1 MARPR
6 SSPGIL
12 KWLSDLSN
20 LARQEVIACKQ
31 NKGLESSKFCEEEA
45 ASIRLLELE
54 WARELAQ
61 EKRRMSRQ
69 LRGLREASQH
79 VQRVIARITSDGS
92 ADDAPTTAL
101 AAELQKRMEALQRD
115 LGAFKS
121 SMRTD
126 YEKTVFEERSLS
138 REVEAMAERFNGWAA
153 SDAAEDEEAARRS
166 RIEAKRR
173 QSTVRHQQR
182 APRTAASSRQKEEVP
197 RPEERRENL
206 RKRIRAIDDMVRSV
220 FASLNCVVKGAS
232 YPLHFNRAMEGRER
246 ERERRG
252 KKIVTCTYFLMMA
265 LFW

>member
-1 MARPR
+1 MAQSR
-6 SSPGIL
+6 SSPEVL
-12 KWLSDLSN
+12 QWLSELSN
-20 LARQEVIACKQ
+20 LARQEAITCKQ

-79 VQRVIARITSDGS
+79 VQRVIARITSDSG
-92 ADDAPTTAL
+92 ADDEPTTAL
-101 AAELQKRMEALQRD
+101 AAELQKRMEALQLD

-126 YEKTVFEERSLS
+126 YEKTVFEERALS
-138 REVEAMAERFNGWAA
+138 REVEDLAERFNGWAA

-173 QSTVRHQQR
+173 QSTGKHQQG
-182 APRTAASSRQKEEVP
+182 APRTASKTAASSRRKEEMF

-206 RKRIRAIDDMVRSV
+206 RKKIRAIDDMVCFSIISGKGGEGVLASELRDRMGGEASVV
-220 FASLNCVVKGAS
+220 FAQVLN
-232 YPLHFNRAMEGRER
+232 P
-246 ERERRG
+246 
-252 KKIVTCTYFLMMA
+252 
-265 LFW
+265 